1 MNFRLISLL
10 PLLLACSMT
19 GASDK
24 HPVNITHD
32 LPYVDLNLNGN
43 DVRIERSQDTEN
55 MVDLDFAL
63 TSRACPPYCV
73 QPMNLAPGVETL
85 GELELLDYLQRMA
98 KGDDSILVIDSRTGE
113 WLSRGMIPGA
123 ISIPWSDLST
133 KTASYKSIAETLE
146 FQLGAS
152 FTDGLWNFENAK
164 TLVLYCNGPWCG
176 QSPTS
181 IRTLLSI
188 GYPAQKLKWYR
199 MGMQGWSML
208 GFNVVKPP
216 E

>member
-1 MNFRLISLL
+1 MNFRLVSLI
-10 PLLLACSMT
+10 PLLLASSMI

-133 KTASYKSIAETLE
+133 KTASYKSIAETL
-146 FQLGAS
+146 
-152 FTDGLWNFENAK
+152 
-164 TLVLYCNGPWCG
+164 
-176 QSPTS
+176 
-181 IRTLLSI
+181 
-188 GYPAQKLKWYR
+188 
-199 MGMQGWSML
+199 
-208 GFNVVKPP
+208 GFNWEPVSQMACGILKMPRRWCFIATAPGVASRLRVSAPCSRLDIQP
-216 E
+216 RSSSGTEWACRAGPCLGSTW

>member
-43 DVRIERSQDTEN
+43 DVRIERNQDTEN

-85 GELELLDYLQRMA
+85 GELELLDYLQRMN
-98 KGDDSILVIDSRTGE
+98 KGDDSILIIDSRTDE

-123 ISIPWSDLST
+123 ISIPWSQLSS
-133 KTASYKSIAETLE
+133 KTASAKAIAEILE

-176 QSPTS
+176 QSPSS
-181 IRTLLSI
+181 IRTLLAI
-188 GYPAQKLKWYR
+188 GYPARKLKWYR

-208 GFNVVKPP
+208 GFNVLSPQ